1 MRRMLIFIAGTK
13 GGVGKSFASAMLA
26 GGGGG
31 LGLLPCGFVS
41 DKGKREPAPPAEVE

>member
-26 GGGGG
+26 GR
-31 LGLLPCGFVS
+31 LRIS
-41 DKGKREPAPPAEVE
+41 DSL